1 MSFLLSL
8 LEKTPRVSLS
18 FFPPFSSYLPCPPTD
33 LSLGLKVSITITS
46 TTSNLCLWKV
56 PCHLPKS
63 SSNATSSGRPYLM
76 TSLHLSLFWS
86 PMALGIAFATVLG
99 TFLPLDSE
107 LLEGRIHVW
116 FISGSPAGLSP
127 VITLGGMQEWLR
139 KEWGSKHGT
148 THSLS
153 RLGGAWRGSTS
164 SKAGY
169 FLSPSILTPNP
180 FLKDLSCSLSSA
192 NCHCGENPLWR
203 L

>member
-1 MSFLLSL
+1 MSFLVSL
-8 LEKTPRVSLS
+8 LVKTPRVSLA
-18 FFPPFSSYLPCPPTD
+18 FYYLSPTTYPPPTD
-33 LSLGLKVSITITS
+33 HSLGLKVSITITS

-63 SSNATSSGRPYLM
+63 SSNATSSSRPSLM

-86 PMALGIAFATVLG
+86 PMALGIGFAMVLG

-116 FISGSPAGLSP
+116 FISGSPVGLSP

-148 THSLS
+148 THSFR
-153 RLGGAWRGSTS
+153 RLGGTWAWGLPLH
-164 SKAGY
+164 KAGY
-169 FLSPSILTPNP
+169 FLSSSILTPNP
-180 FLKDLSCSLSSA
+180 FLKDLSHSLSST
-192 NCHCGENPLWR
+192 NCHCEENSLWR